1 MSLLD
6 HVNTAIQHML
16 PQRAITAFFRAAA
29 NCPQKTFKN
38 WMIRRFIREYGV
50 NMEEA
55 IIQNPE
61 SYKTFNEFFIR
72 KLKSEYRPMETD
84 EQAIVSPVDGCV
96 RQLGKIEKGKIFNAK
111 GFPFTLYELLGG
123 ELARALP
130 FFQGTYIN
138 LYLAP
143 CDYHCVHMPYA
154 GNLKKMIYIPGKLF
168 SVKESTVNLVPTLFS
183 QNERLVLIFDTDIGP
198 MAVILV
204 GAMIVGNLH
213 VVWHGDVTREKNI
226 REWDYTK
233 KPLRLEKGDEVGHF
247 KLGSTVITLF
257 TNKSHLIQWSN
268 DLEKLCYGQKIGVI
282 APVVSD

>member
-1 MSLLD
+1 
-6 HVNTAIQHML
+6 ML

-29 NCPQKTFKN
+29 NCQQKTFKN

-61 SYKTFNEFFIR
+61 SFKTFNEFFIR
-72 KLKSEYRPMETD
+72 KLKPECRPMASD
-84 EQAIVSPVDGCV
+84 NQIIVSPVDGCV

-123 ELARALP
+123 DLERALP

-154 GNLKKMIYIPGKLF
+154 GRLKKMIYVPGKLF

-183 QNERLVLIFDTDIGP
+183 QNERLVLIFDTDMGP
-198 MAVILV
+198 MAMVLV

-213 VVWHGDVTREKNI
+213 AVWHGDITREKHI

-233 KPLRLEKGDEVGHF
+233 SPLPFKAGDELGHF

-257 TNKSHLIQWSN
+257 TNKTHSIQWN
-268 DLEKLCYGQKIGVI
+268 EDLEKLCYGQKIGAI
-282 APVVSD
+282 LPVVSG